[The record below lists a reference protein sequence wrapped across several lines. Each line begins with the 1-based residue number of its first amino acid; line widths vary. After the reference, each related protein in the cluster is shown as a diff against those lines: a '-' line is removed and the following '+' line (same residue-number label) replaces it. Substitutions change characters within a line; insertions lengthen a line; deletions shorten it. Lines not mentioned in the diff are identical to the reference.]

1 MILLADEEDDRAL
14 DDSPDFNENEIQFR
28 VMGEPIPQGSIRA
41 FITKSGR
48 PILTH
53 SNRNL
58 KEWRQR
64 IAHEG
69 QAKRPPQW
77 NMDNAILI
85 NIDFFMPR
93 PKSLPKKV
101 VEDIKRPDLDKLV
114 RAVLDGLTSIYYNDD
129 SQVVGIFAS
138 KKYAGKNVPP
148 GVEIRIIPNPVRG
161 DD

>member
-1 MILLADEEDDRAL
+1 MLADEEEDCTI
-14 DDSPDFNENEIQFR
+14 DDSPDEGEIQFR
-28 VMGEPIPQGSIRA
+28 VMGEPIPQGSVRA

-48 PILTH
+48 PIITH
-53 SNRNL
+53 SNRNM

-64 IAHEG
+64 IATEG

-77 NMDNAILI
+77 DMESAILM

-101 VEDIKRPDLDKLV
+101 EEDVKRPDLDKLV
-114 RAVLDGLTSIYYNDD
+114 RAVLDSLTSIFYNDD

-138 KKYAGKNVPP
+138 KKYAGKNVAP
-148 GVEIRIIPNPVRG
+148 GCEIRLHLRPVRG
-161 DD
+161 ED